1 MYDIL
6 MNKSHFLV
14 YAKWSIIIL
23 FWQFA
28 ILSIYLVSNNNLS
41 RIKTHAATN
50 ELDDFLKQKERN
62 VIQTKVQK
70 HAGFFKSEK
79 KIVKSQLQSPP
90 IFFCQGKMLNSISKK
105 CQTNN
110 KL

>member
-70 HAGFFKSEK
+70 HAGFLRVKKKSSNHNFNLCRSFSAKEN
-79 KIVKSQLQSPP
+79 VKQHQQEMSDEQ
-90 IFFCQGKMLNSISKK
+90 
-105 CQTNN
+105 
-110 KL
+110 

>member
-1 MYDIL
+1 M
-6 MNKSHFLV
+6 
-14 YAKWSIIIL
+14 

-79 KIVKSQLQSPP
+79 KNRQITT
-90 IFFCQGKMLNSISKK
+90 SISADLFLPRENVK
-105 CQTNN
+105 QHQQEMSDEQ
-110 KL
+110 